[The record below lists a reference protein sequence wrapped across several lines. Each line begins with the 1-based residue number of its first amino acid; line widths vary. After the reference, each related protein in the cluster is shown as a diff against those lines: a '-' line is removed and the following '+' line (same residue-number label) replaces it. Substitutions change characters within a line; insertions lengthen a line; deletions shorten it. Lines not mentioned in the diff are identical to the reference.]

1 MSKTQKSFIKGA
13 AVLGIIGLIC
23 KVIGAVYRI
32 PMTNLLDTGGMAYYS
47 TPYPVYTWLLVISS
61 AGLPVAISKMVSERV
76 TLGDYK
82 GAHQVFKTAL
92 KALSFIGIVTTVAMI
107 FSSDLLARW
116 AGRPEANIG
125 FLAIAPSLLFVSVL
139 SAYRGYF
146 QGLQMMSPTAFS
158 QLIEQLGKL
167 GMGLYLANLW
177 KPKGV
182 AFGAAGAVLG
192 VTLSELLALIFIM
205 IVYYRQKGQIK
216 LQIAGSTPSKNMNGI
231 GRQLF
236 FLAFPIILG
245 ALAMP
250 SVQTADLGIITNSLL
265 GMGYSA
271 QEADALYGNISNVVN
286 PLVNMPAI
294 LSLALAMSLVPAISE
309 SKARKDEAGAARKA
323 DMGFKLA
330 LLVGLPSAAGF
341 LLLSQPISHLLYS
354 SVQGEELVIAGNLL
368 GIMAAGVL
376 FLTIV
381 QTTTGI
387 LQGLGKTYIPV
398 INLFIGVAVK
408 IAASLILIRIPELN
422 IKGAAIGTV
431 ACYAIA
437 GILDIICVIKYAHFR
452 LKIVDHIIKPVFAAG
467 VMGVFVYFTYPLL
480 ERMMSDRLAT
490 VLEIALAG
498 LLYVILVFA
507 FVLKK
512 DDMAFLPGGKR
523 VTRVMEKLKVW

>member
-1 MSKTQKSFIKGA
+1 
-13 AVLGIIGLIC
+13 
-23 KVIGAVYRI
+23 
-32 PMTNLLDTGGMAYYS
+32 
-47 TPYPVYTWLLVISS
+47 
-61 AGLPVAISKMVSERV
+61 
-76 TLGDYK
+76 
-82 GAHQVFKTAL
+82 
-92 KALSFIGIVTTVAMI
+92 
-107 FSSDLLARW
+107 
-116 AGRPEANIG
+116 
-125 FLAIAPSLLFVSVL
+125 
-139 SAYRGYF
+139 
-146 QGLQMMSPTAFS
+146 
-158 QLIEQLGKL
+158 
-167 GMGLYLANLW
+167 
-177 KPKGV
+177 
-182 AFGAAGAVLG
+182 
-192 VTLSELLALIFIM
+192 
-205 IVYYRQKGQIK
+205 
-216 LQIAGSTPSKNMNGI
+216 
-231 GRQLF
+231 
-236 FLAFPIILG
+236 
-245 ALAMP
+245 
-250 SVQTADLGIITNSLL
+250 
-265 GMGYSA
+265 
-271 QEADALYGNISNVVN
+271 
-286 PLVNMPAI
+286 
-294 LSLALAMSLVPAISE
+294 
-309 SKARKDEAGAARKA
+309 
-323 DMGFKLA
+323 MGFKLA

-341 LLLSQPISHLLYS
+341 LLLSQPIIHLLYS

-381 QTTTGI
+381 QTTTGT

-523 VTRVMEKLKVW
+523 VARMMEKLRIW